1 MNKKMFFVGASVILL
16 TACGNEEANTDTN
29 NVESSTE
36 VIESVQAETV
46 IEESASESSMES
58 SIEDSREIVLGQPME
73 LGDYTVTFQS
83 YSLGV
88 DYEGTNA
95 LIINYDWVN
104 NSEETIAPFMSFM
117 TKGFQD
123 GVQTGDVFMVE
134 GVDLGIG
141 QSEVRPGATITGAQ
155 EVVAIDDLGK
165 KLELE
170 VEELFS
176 FSGDAFTT
184 IIDLSTIE

>member
-1 MNKKMFFVGASVILL
+1 MKRRIEMNKKMFFVGASVILL

-46 IEESASESSMES
+46 
-58 SIEDSREIVLGQPME
+58 IEDSREIVLGQPME

>member
-16 TACGNEEANTDTN
+16 AACGNEDSNTDPINT
-29 NVESSTE
+29 EFSTQVLE
-36 VIESVQAETV
+36 NVQAETV
-46 IEESASESSMES
+46 VEESSVEASAES
-58 SIEDSREIVLGQPME
+58 SREIVLGQPMQ

-88 DYEGTNA
+88 DYEGINA

-104 NSEETIAPFMSFM
+104 NSDDTIAPFMSFT

-123 GVQTGDVFMVE
+123 GVQTGDVFMVD
-134 GVDLGIG
+134 GVDLGVG

-155 EVVAIDDLGK
+155 EIVGIDDLTK
-165 KLELE
+165 ELELE

-176 FSGDAFTT
+176 FSGDSF
-184 IIDLSTIE
+184 ISVIDLSTIE